1 MSWLLSKCY
10 FCRHLEQKQCAQASS
25 SCPGVRP
32 VPFES
37 PRCPGSP
44 GGLAAGPVRVG
55 LCRSADN
62 TPALALGPTLTWIS
76 HVTVAPFLS
85 SAALRLARSGSLVCK
100 RVLQKAA
107 AAARG

>member
-1 MSWLLSKCY
+1 M
-10 FCRHLEQKQCAQASS
+10 
-25 SCPGVRP
+25 
-32 VPFES
+32 
-37 PRCPGSP
+37 
-44 GGLAAGPVRVG
+44 
-55 LCRSADN
+55 
-62 TPALALGPTLTWIS
+62 TWIS